1 MRQLRL
7 YLVSLCLAAC
17 LAAGALT
24 VPAAQ
29 AAGAAAAANP
39 ATFGP
44 FDPRIEYQGHWAKDD
59 DLATTVN
66 SGSSLRF
73 RFTGGQVGAWFETE
87 SITVPAQLYISVD
100 GGEPKLVKVDEEHKV
115 FAEGLDP
122 NAIHTAEIAVKD
134 VDEYENRW
142 ITPVQ
147 SGVVLAK
154 IELGPGAK
162 LVPLPS
168 IPDRRLEFYG
178 DSITQGVMALC
189 PRLGIDCADGTK
201 SYPHLVGNAFGASTN
216 QVGFGKQGIIQPG
229 HGNVGTA
236 SESFGYHLAGL
247 PAEPFDPGAVVV
259 NFGTNDAPYPSEE
272 FAPKYLAYLRQVRA
286 ANPKALI
293 LALRPFTGTHAADIK
308 ASVEQARD
316 RRIVYV
322 DTTGWLAPGDY
333 NGGSHPSV
341 QGHQVA
347 SGKLIKVL
355 EKLTGW
361 RSSRPGDTVS
371 PKLAPQGVADATCA
385 DTPLRL
391 TFDGP
396 VEVGRQGK
404 LRIHRAGGEVV
415 DTIDLGDTATY
426 QRYVG
431 GARSDFGELH
441 KWTYQPV
448 VVDGR
453 TVSIHP
459 HQRLAAGQVY
469 SVTVD
474 PGFFAGHPGIS
485 SPVEW
490 MFRTQQDP
498 KAGTSRLTVDGRGD
512 ADFCTVQ
519 GAVDFVA
526 EGNDKE
532 VRIDVAPG
540 TYRELVYVPQ
550 TKPHVTIVGAGAGR
564 TEISYPNNNLLNG
577 DYAMANV
584 PIEQA
589 YCPRRVLPQPD
600 RFNCWRASFGVD
612 ADDFSMTDVTVRNLT
627 PYRGSQAEAFR
638 GNGERIVLGR
648 VRILGYQDS
657 LRLQGKGFVT
667 DSYVEGDVDFIW
679 GTGGVFVQDS
689 ELKALHAGYYNQ
701 VRNSDNGPGNVFV
714 RVKLT
719 RGPDA
724 PDDSVFLGRVE
735 LSRFPTSQVVF
746 VDSAMDKHVKTAG
759 FQVTSPNDCAAA
771 GQLRFW
777 EYGSTDLA
785 GQPLDTSGRL
795 ACSRQLSADEA
806 APLRDP
812 AAVLSGWHPV
822 VPTSRSER

>member
-7 YLVSLCLAAC
+7 SVVSVCLAIG
-17 LAAGALT
+17 LVAAALSAEAT
-24 VPAAQ
+24 P
-29 AAGAAAAANP
+29 AAANP

-44 FDPRIEYQGHWAKDD
+44 FDPRIEFQGHWAKDD

-87 SITVPAQLYISVD
+87 AITSPAQLLVSID
-100 GGEPKLVKVDEEHKV
+100 GAEPTLVKVDEDHKL

-122 NAIHTAEIAVKD
+122 AVPHTAEIAVKD
-134 VDEYENRW
+134 VDEYVNRW

-147 SGVVLAK
+147 SGVVLSK
-154 IELGPGAK
+154 LELAPGAQ

-168 IPDRRLEFYG
+168 TPDRRLEFYG

-189 PRLGIDCADGTK
+189 PELGSDCADGTK
-201 SYPHLVGNAFGASTN
+201 SYAHLVGRAFGAATN

-236 SESFGYHLAGL
+236 AESFGLNLAGF

-259 NFGTNDAPYPSEE
+259 NFGTNDAPHADSE
-272 FAPKYLAYLRQVRA
+272 FDPKYLAYLRQVRA

-293 LALRPFTGTHAADIK
+293 LALRPFNGTHASGIATAVK
-308 ASVEQARD
+308 AAKD
-316 RRIVYV
+316 RRIAYV
-322 DTTGWLAPGDY
+322 DTTGWLSPADY
-333 NGGSHPSV
+333 NGSTHPSV
-341 QGHQVA
+341 QGHQIAATRLV
-347 SGKLIKVL
+347 KVL

-361 RSSRPGDTVS
+361 RASRPGDTTS
-371 PKLAPQGVADATCA
+371 PRLAPTGLTGSCT

-396 VEVGRQGK
+396 VQLGRTGK
-404 LRIHRAGGEVV
+404 LRIHQVGGGVV
-415 DTIDLGDTATY
+415 DTIDLADLTSY

-441 KWTYQPV
+441 RWTYQPI

-453 TVSIHP
+453 TVSINP
-459 HQRLAAGQVY
+459 HERLAANSLY
-469 SVTVD
+469 YVTVD
-474 PGFFAGHPGIS
+474 PGFVVGHPGITA
-485 SPVEW
+485 PAKW
-490 MFRTQQDP
+490 LFRTKQDP
-498 KAGTSRLTVDGRGD
+498 RPTSTRLSVDGRGT

-519 GAVDFVA
+519 AAIDFVA
-526 EGNDKE
+526 EGNDHE
-532 VRIDVAPG
+532 TRIDVAPG
-540 TYRELVYVPQ
+540 RYRELIYVPQ

-564 TEISYPNNNLLNG
+564 TEIGYPNNNLLNG

-589 YCPRRVLPQPD
+589 YCPRRVLDQPD
-600 RFNCWRASFGVD
+600 RFNCWRAAFGVD
-612 ADDFSMTDVTVRNLT
+612 ADDFSLADVTVRNLT
-627 PYRGSQAEAFR
+627 PYRGSQAESFR
-638 GNGERIVLGR
+638 GNGNRIVLAR
-648 VRILGYQDS
+648 VRVLGFQDS
-657 LRLQGKGFVT
+657 LRLQGQGFVT
-667 DSYVEGDVDFIW
+667 DSYVEGDVDFVW

-701 VRNSDNGPGNVFV
+701 VRNPDNGPGNIFV
-714 RVKLT
+714 RVRLT

-746 VDSAMDKHVKTAG
+746 LDSAMDRHVKTTG

-785 GQPLDTSGRL
+785 GHPVDTSTRL
-795 ACSRQLSADEA
+795 ACSRQLTAAEA

-812 AAVLSGWHPV
+812 ATVFGGWHPV